1 MDGRLDLTE
10 DGDPAHVA
18 PTVRRTLFRVVQES
32 LTNVHKHAPG
42 ARVTV
47 DVRYGAES
55 VRASVHNGP
64 SRRPPDAALAAAGG
78 GAGLLGL
85 RHHLRMPD
93 LVGLVRVGNAGHT
106 VLSPEAAQRLVGA
119 QDSRQRA
126 RERVG
131 ALTERELEV
140 LAFLGAGRSNLQI
153 ARRLHLSEATVKG
166 YVSRLLVRLDCDDR
180 TQAGLLAHEAGLGSA
195 DA

>member
-1 MDGRLDLTE
+1 VELADR
-10 DGDPAHVA
+10 
-18 PTVRRTLFRVVQES
+18 
-32 LTNVHKHAPG
+32 
-42 ARVTV
+42 ARVEERVRLAGEMHDV

-64 SRRPPDAALAAAGG
+64 SP
-78 GAGLLGL
+78 
-85 RHHLRMPD
+85 
-93 LVGLVRVGNAGHT
+93 
-106 VLSPEAAQRLVGA
+106 QRLVGA

-131 ALTERELEV
+131 ALTARELEV

-153 ARRLHLSEATVKG
+153 ARRLHLSEDTVKG
-166 YVSRLLVRLDCDDR
+166 YVSRLLVKLDCDTR

>member
-1 MDGRLDLTE
+1 
-10 DGDPAHVA
+10 
-18 PTVRRTLFRVVQES
+18 VVGE
-32 LTNVHKHAPG
+32 AY
-42 ARVTV
+42 
-47 DVRYGAES
+47 DGAEAVEAV
-55 VRASVHNGP
+55 VRL
-64 SRRPPDAALAAAGG
+64 RPDVVL
-78 GAGLLGL
+78 
-85 RHHLRMPD
+85 MD
-93 LVGLVRVGNAGHT
+93 T

-153 ARRLHLSEATVKG
+153 ARRLHFSEATVKG
-166 YVSRLLVRLDCDDR
+166 YVSRLLVKLDCDNR
-180 TQAGLLAHEAGLGSA
+180 TEAGLLAHEAGLGAA